1 MNSDIFK
8 SSLLPNKD
16 KIEFVKLVQQEYKY
30 IDSIKY
36 RPSLTLWQFN
46 IETGELKSAKVT
58 VKEQLVWTSKGNCTK
73 KTRSVIIALL
83 IVLAI
88 FLVEAI
94 SYMYYHRMETVWYVQ
109 MMIALVL
116 SLFVLGGIILIAFSI
131 ESFCSVVSLLQDVSV
146 TALSPR

>member
-1 MNSDIFK
+1 MIIHF
-8 SSLLPNKD
+8 
-16 KIEFVKLVQQEYKY
+16 I
-30 IDSIKY
+30 I
-36 RPSLTLWQFN
+36 LWF
-46 IETGELKSAKVT
+46 
-58 VKEQLVWTSKGNCTK
+58 
-73 KTRSVIIALL
+73 IIALL

-94 SYMYYHRMETVWYVQ
+94 SYMYYHRMEIVWYVQ
-109 MMIALVL
+109 MMITLVL

>member
-1 MNSDIFK
+1 MIIHF
-8 SSLLPNKD
+8 
-16 KIEFVKLVQQEYKY
+16 I
-30 IDSIKY
+30 I
-36 RPSLTLWQFN
+36 LWF
-46 IETGELKSAKVT
+46 T
-58 VKEQLVWTSKGNCTK
+58 
-73 KTRSVIIALL
+73 IALL

-88 FLVEAI
+88 FLVEVI